1 MIRVLTCISCPA
13 GCTLRV
19 ELNKNGLIKVEG
31 NCCPRGEAH
40 AKEEITAPQRVL
52 STSVKVVGGDYPL
65 VSVRTDRPIPKH
77 LIPEA
82 LKQIRGLV
90 LTAPVQIGQVLEAN
104 FLGTGA
110 NLIATRTVRR
120 AALLETPGAYTFR
133 AERVRRQEQ

>member
-1 MIRVLTCISCPA
+1 MIRELTCISCPV

-19 ELNKNGLIKVEG
+19 KLNENGLIKVEG
-31 NCCPRGEAH
+31 NYCPHGEAY

-90 LTAPVQIGQVLEAN
+90 LTAPVQISQVLVAN

-110 NLIATRTVRR
+110 NLIATRAVRR
-120 AALLETPGAYTFR
+120 AAPSETPEAYTFR
-133 AERVRRQEQ
+133 AERERRQEQ